1 MGRVF
6 KWAYVIAIFIGV
18 LFPNE
23 AEAQGDDTDF
33 QTWTDF
39 TTYSFVSNRSAVGGD
54 FGIRGL
60 LSSKGWTQLYI
71 RPTFRFQ
78 YNSLDLAGGVGL
90 FQTYN
95 KDVSNITEIRLFQ
108 QATLHWPTTHL
119 LKFSHRARF
128 EQRFFHYSDP
138 SEGDPE
144 DDFFS
149 RFRYQ
154 LMIRS
159 RDINI
164 FNQKI
169 YFKAA
174 AEIFQK
180 NNNGNET
187 FVNRSRLIL
196 AIGQRFKGKW
206 WYEIHYISQRSRKF
220 EEDGLKTSEHIL
232 RLRLF
237 RAAIFRH
244 RIE

>member
-1 MGRVF
+1 MFRRIL
-6 KWAYVIAIFIGV
+6 VIGFITS
-18 LFPNE
+18 LFLSNA
-23 AEAQGDDTDF
+23 AEAQEDDTDF
-33 QTWTDF
+33 QSWTDF
-39 TTYSFVSNRSAVGGD
+39 TTFIFVSNRSAVGGD

-95 KDVSNITEIRLFQ
+95 KDFSNITEIRLFQ

-119 LKFSHRARF
+119 LKFSHRIRF
-128 EQRFFHYSDP
+128 EQRFFNYTDP
-138 SEGDPE
+138 NEGEPE
-144 DDFFS
+144 HDFSS

-154 LMIRS
+154 MMLRS
-159 RDINI
+159 KDLNI

-174 AEIFQK
+174 VEIFQK
-180 NNNGNET
+180 NNSGNET
-187 FVNRSRLIL
+187 FVNSSRLIATMGHRL
-196 AIGQRFKGKW
+196 KGKF
-206 WYEIHYISQRSRKF
+206 WYELHFISQRSRKL
-220 EEDGLKTSEHIL
+220 EEDGLKTSEYIL

-237 RAAIFRH
+237 RAAVFRH

>member
-1 MGRVF
+1 MVF
-6 KWAYVIAIFIGV
+6 RWAFIICFFASLIWSNV
-18 LFPNE
+18 
-23 AEAQGDDTDF
+23 AEAQDETDF

-39 TTYSFVSNRSAVGGD
+39 TTFIFVSNRSAVGGD

-95 KDVSNITEIRLFQ
+95 NDISNITEIRLFQ

-119 LKFSHRARF
+119 LKFSHRLRF
-128 EQRFFHYSDP
+128 EQRFFNYNDP
-138 SEGDPE
+138 DEGDPE
-144 DDFFS
+144 DDFS
-149 RFRYQ
+149 RRFRYQ
-154 LMIRS
+154 LSIRT
-159 RDINI
+159 RDVTVL
-164 FNQKI
+164 NQKI
-169 YFKAA
+169 YFKVA
-174 AEIFQK
+174 AEFFQK
-180 NNNGNET
+180 NNSSDEVFINT
-187 FVNRSRLIL
+187 SRYI
-196 AIGQRFKGKW
+196 ATVGHRFKGKF
-206 WYEIHYISQRSRKF
+206 WYELHYISQRSRKL